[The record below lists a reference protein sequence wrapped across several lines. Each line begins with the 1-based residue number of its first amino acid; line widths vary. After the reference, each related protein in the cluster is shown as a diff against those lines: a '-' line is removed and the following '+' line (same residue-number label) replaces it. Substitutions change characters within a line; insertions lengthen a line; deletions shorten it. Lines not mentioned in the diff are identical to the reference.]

1 MKSKKTQLKH
11 LRKSARDSL
20 VTLQPARDNSKKFR
34 ASFLYFEGYLDLFT
48 TIESLL
54 NVCILATQ
62 GDGFC
67 PPHIK
72 EHERPASARLYRVPF
87 RLNHNSEIPQYHP
100 IILFPLHNLHI
111 FLSSRLFSFWHEL
124 LPSRQRTTVISKSP
138 NLPLQ
143 RIFYPP
149 PIEAKYIS
157 LYQPVCASY

>member
-72 EHERPASARLYRVPF
+72 EHERDIRKTLELAAKL
-87 RLNHNSEIPQYHP
+87 L
-100 IILFPLHNLHI
+100 LFEEGE
-111 FLSSRLFSFWHEL
+111 FLDKAYVAF
-124 LPSRQRTTVISKSP
+124 IK
-138 NLPLQ
+138 NG
-143 RIFYPP
+143 
-149 PIEAKYIS
+149 
-157 LYQPVCASY
+157 

>member
-111 FLSSRLFSFWHEL
+111 F
-124 LPSRQRTTVISKSP
+124 
-138 NLPLQ
+138 
-143 RIFYPP
+143 YPP
-149 PIEAKYIS
+149 AFSPFGT
-157 LYQPVCASY
+157 SYYRRGKELR